1 MTKVTETECQI
12 KPCARLVRCCAIV
25 QNTQPGTEKA
35 DVSEKRTPINRTP
48 IYRKPIDRKPI
59 NIKPINR
66 TPINRRPINR
76 KPIDRK
82 PTNIKPINRTPINRR
97 PINRRPI
104 NRKPINKKPI
114 NRTPINRKPNPY
126 QKFTPNKPIES
137 RKRINSL
144 SKSLLKVPG
153 WYYNK
158 TNTKDLNLK
167 NSNSV
172 LDRVQVKVPS
182 PSSGFKP
189 IVSVGLALGSARVEE
204 IKEKVF
210 GKEGETEDISD
221 CADVAFE
228 SSRDILFA
236 SCKG

>member
-25 QNTQPGTEKA
+25 QNIQPGTEKA
-35 DVSEKRTPINRTP
+35 DVSEKRTPINRKP
-48 IYRKPIDRKPI
+48 IYRKPIDRTS
-59 NIKPINR
+59 INR
-66 TPINRRPINR
+66 TPIDRTPINR

-82 PTNIKPINRTPINRR
+82 PTNIKPINRRPINRR

-204 IKEKVF
+204 IKEEVF